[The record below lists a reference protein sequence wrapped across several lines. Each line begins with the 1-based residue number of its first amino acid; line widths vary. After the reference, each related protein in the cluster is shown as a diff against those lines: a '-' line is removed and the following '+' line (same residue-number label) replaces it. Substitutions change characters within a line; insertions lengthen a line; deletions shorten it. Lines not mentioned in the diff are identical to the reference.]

1 VQDALRQNTTRYVGI
16 HPHHD
21 FGSIVKE
28 KNADMVRIGYCNVD
42 GFKGNVVGNRKVNA
56 IRRYA
61 LKHDLDAFFGAEVN
75 INWKK
80 MPESGQLPELFCS
93 ENAIRTIS
101 SYNKFENWGRLQQG
115 RMFGLAFGQL
125 ASKVSDVGS
134 DDLGQWSWMLFNG
147 RNGHKVRIV
156 VAYQPVPSKATQS
169 GSVYQQH
176 RCQQVADGL
185 PPSTNPH
192 TKFRNDLVAMLRQSR
207 RNHECLI
214 LFIDAK

>member
-1 VQDALRQNTTRYVGI
+1 VRDALQQNTTRYVSI
-16 HPHHD
+16 HLHHD
-21 FGSIVKE
+21 FGSIRKE

-56 IRRYA
+56 IQRYA

-80 MPESGQLPELFCS
+80 IPESGQLPELFHS
-93 ENAIRTIS
+93 ENTIRTIS

-115 RMFGLAFGQL
+115 GRFGLAFGQL

-134 DDLGQWSWMLFNG
+134 HDLGQWSWMLFKG

-156 VAYQPVPSKATQS
+156 VVYQPVLSKATQS
-169 GSVYQQH
+169 SSVYQQH
-176 RCQQVADGL
+176 RRQQVADGL
-185 PPSTNPH
+185 PPNMSPY
-192 TKFRNDLVAMLRQSR
+192 Q
-207 RNHECLI
+207 I
-214 LFIDAK
+214 